1 MVVYR
6 ERYFIFFYLIIIFK
20 LNACLYERKPRSAE
34 VVNKEI
40 KTDNIHGLLI
50 EGSKLIYCNTNT
62 IQDNFCFHVK
72 KFTIAKNQSFH
83 CDDGNLGITIE
94 FLSSNSPDG
103 KTTYVNHHCYLTD
116 TTLGEYNVIEPFQV
130 RVRCQLIKQYVFLL
144 LKFFLF
150 E

>member
-1 MVVYR
+1 MAVYR
-6 ERYFIFFYLIIIFK
+6 ERYFIYFYLIIIFK

-40 KTDNIHGLLI
+40 NTDNIHGLLI

-83 CDDGNLGITIE
+83 CDQIQFRII
-94 FLSSNSPDG
+94 F
-103 KTTYVNHHCYLTD
+103 VF
-116 TTLGEYNVIEPFQV
+116 TLKSLQ
-130 RVRCQLIKQYVFLL
+130 L
-144 LKFFLF
+144 LKINLF
-150 E
+150 IVMMEILELLSNFCHQIARMVRQLM

>member
-6 ERYFIFFYLIIIFK
+6 ERYFIYFYLIIIFK

-50 EGSKLIYCNTNT
+50 EGSKLIYCNANT

-83 CDDGNLGITIE
+83 LFLHCLLVLLYLVICGISNLSNT
-94 FLSSNSPDG
+94 FLC
-103 KTTYVNHHCYLTD
+103 KVL
-116 TTLGEYNVIEPFQV
+116 
-130 RVRCQLIKQYVFLL
+130 
-144 LKFFLF
+144 
-150 E
+150 